1 MSEKL
6 KIEPKFKNLIRPL
19 SSHEY
24 QQLEINI
31 KREGCREPIITW
43 RNTIVDGHNR
53 YEICTRLGIPF
64 QVREVQFDSDED
76 AIAWIC
82 SNQLGRRNISEE
94 TRKYL
99 IGKRYEAEKIIGYRR
114 NASGWNQYVGS
125 DSEGPV
131 TDRYRPT
138 GMRVHESSRS
148 RRTAERLGD
157 EYHLSHSTV
166 EKYGAFS
173 KAIDAIASKEPTLAP
188 MILSGKCR
196 ISHDNLVVLSKQSD
210 REINRFIRRM
220 EGEAPPTQYVPY
232 SRTRS
237 SIKKDDVPVIAEVSQ
252 PSIKDMPE
260 YDPDSEITSLM
271 LTIPSWSSSILRT
284 KNKADL
290 TVISDTARAKLENAL
305 CELQETIND
314 MLDAI
319 KEE

>member
-19 SSHEY
+19 SQHEY
-24 QQLEINI
+24 QQLEFNI
-31 KREGCREPIITW
+31 KREGCREPIIAW
-43 RNTIVDGHNR
+43 RDTIIDGHNR

-64 QVREVQFDSDED
+64 QVKDIQFDSDED

-114 NASGWNQYVGS
+114 NASGWNQYMSNDEVPAT
-125 DSEGPV
+125 EK
-131 TDRYRPT
+131 YRPS
-138 GMRVHESSRS
+138 GMRIHECSPG

-166 EKYGAFS
+166 EKYGAYA
-173 KAIDAIASKEPTLAP
+173 KAVDAIAQKEPSLAP
-188 MILSGKCR
+188 MILNGKYR
-196 ISHDNLVVLSKQSD
+196 ISHDNLVVLSKQST
-210 REINRFIRRM
+210 RELDRFIRRM
-220 EGEAPPTQYVPY
+220 EGEAPPTKFVPY
-232 SRTRS
+232 NRTRS
-237 SIKKDDVPVIAEVSQ
+237 NLRKEDTPIVVEPVQ

-271 LTIPSWSSSILRT
+271 LTIPSWSSSITRT

-290 TVISDTARAKLENAL
+290 TVISDAARAKLENAL
-305 CELQETIND
+305 CELQETIED
-314 MLDAI
+314 MLKAI

>member
-24 QQLEINI
+24 QQLEFNI
-31 KREGCREPIITW
+31 KREGCREPIIAW
-43 RNTIVDGHNR
+43 KDTIIDGHNR

-64 QVREVQFDSDED
+64 QVMDIQFDSDED

-114 NASGWNQYVGS
+114 NASGWNQYTTS
-125 DSEGPV
+125 DDSPV
-131 TDRYRPT
+131 TDKYRPM
-138 GMRVHESSRS
+138 GMRVHESSQS

-173 KAIDAIASKEPTLAP
+173 KAIDTIAQKEPSLVP
-188 MILSGKCR
+188 MILTGRYR
-196 ISHDNLVVLSKQSD
+196 ISHDNLVDLSKQS
-210 REINRFIRRM
+210 RTELNRFQRRM
-220 EGEAPPTQYVPY
+220 EGEQSPTHFVPY
-232 SRTRS
+232 SKTRS
-237 SIKKDDVPVIAEVSQ
+237 SIPRSPKPACEVIQ

-260 YDPDSEITSLM
+260 YDPDSDVAGLT
-271 LTIPSWSSSILRT
+271 LTIPSWASSIART
-284 KNKADL
+284 KNKANL
-290 TVISDTARAKLENAL
+290 NVISEDARVKLEKAL
-305 CELQETIND
+305 CELQDTITD

-319 KEE
+319 KEEE

>member
-19 SSHEY
+19 STHEY
-24 QQLEINI
+24 QQLEFNI
-31 KREGCREPIITW
+31 KREGCREPIIAW
-43 RNTIVDGHNR
+43 RDTIIDGHNR

-64 QVREVQFDSDED
+64 QVKDIQFDSDED

-99 IGKRYEAEKIIGYRR
+99 IGKRYEAEKVIGYRR
-114 NASGWNQYVGS
+114 NASGWNQYTANDDTPS
-125 DSEGPV
+125 I
-131 TDRYRPT
+131 DRYRPAN
-138 GMRVHESSRS
+138 MRERDVSPG

-173 KAIDAIASKEPTLAP
+173 KAVDAIAQKEPSLAP
-188 MILSGKCR
+188 MILNGKYR
-196 ISHDNLVVLSKQSD
+196 ISHDNLVVLSKQSS
-210 REINRFIRRM
+210 RELNRFIRRM
-220 EGEAPPTQYVPY
+220 EGEQPPTHFVPY
-232 SRTRS
+232 SKTRS
-237 SIKKDDVPVIAEVSQ
+237 SMKKEDEPPFVAEVSS

-260 YDPDSEITSLM
+260 YDPDSDITGLT
-271 LTIPSWSSSILRT
+271 LTIPSWASSITRT

-290 TVISDTARAKLENAL
+290 TVISDVARAKLENAL

-319 KEE
+319 KED

>member
-19 SSHEY
+19 STHEY
-24 QQLEINI
+24 QQLEYNI
-31 KREGCREPIITW
+31 KREGCREPIIAW
-43 RNTIVDGHNR
+43 RDTIIDGHNR

-64 QVREVQFDSDED
+64 KVADIQFDSDED

-114 NASGWNQYVGS
+114 NASGWNQYVANDGDDQS
-125 DSEGPV
+125 LDK
-131 TDRYRPT
+131 YRPT
-138 GMRVHESSRS
+138 GMRVHDSSAG

-173 KAIDAIASKEPTLAP
+173 KAVDAIAQKEPSLAP
-188 MILSGKCR
+188 MILNGKYR
-196 ISHDNLVVLSKQSD
+196 ISHDNLVVLSKQSST
-210 REINRFIRRM
+210 ELNRFIRRM
-220 EGEAPPTQYVPY
+220 EGESPPTHFVPY
-232 SRTRS
+232 SKTRS
-237 SIKKDDVPVIAEVSQ
+237 NIKSDEPIVPAEPVS
-252 PSIKDMPE
+252 PSVKDMPE

-271 LTIPSWSSSILRT
+271 LTIPSWASSITRT

-305 CELQETIND
+305 CELQETISD

>member
-19 SSHEY
+19 SIQEY
-24 QQLEINI
+24 QQLEFNI
-31 KREGCREPIITW
+31 KREGCREPIIAW
-43 RNTIVDGHNR
+43 RDTIIDGHNR

-64 QVREVQFDSDED
+64 QVKDIQFDSDED

-114 NASGWNQYVGS
+114 NASGWNQYTS
-125 DSEGPV
+125 NDDLPAI
-131 TDRYRPT
+131 DRYSPAN
-138 GMRVHESSRS
+138 MRQRDVSQG
-148 RRTAERLGD
+148 RRTAERLGN

-173 KAIDAIASKEPTLAP
+173 KAIDTIAQKEPSLAP
-188 MILSGKCR
+188 MILNGRYR
-196 ISHDNLVVLSKQSD
+196 ISHDNLVVLSKQSG
-210 REINRFIRRM
+210 RELNRFIRRM
-220 EGEAPPTQYVPY
+220 EGEQPPTQYVPY
-232 SRTRS
+232 SRTRTR
-237 SIKKDDVPVIAEVSQ
+237 IKKEPDVDVEPVA

-271 LTIPSWSSSILRT
+271 LTIPSWASSIART
-284 KNKADL
+284 KSKADL
-290 TVISDTARAKLENAL
+290 TVISDAARAKLENAL
-305 CELQETIND
+305 CELQETINE